1 MKRAWNT
8 NCKSK
13 LRNNIA
19 KFSGTIQMV
28 IGPTIDPKGKTA
40 NEITNEVE
48 QWIEDTVDS
57 LPKPD

>member
-1 MKRAWNT
+1 
-8 NCKSK
+8 
-13 LRNNIA
+13 
-19 KFSGTIQMV
+19 MV